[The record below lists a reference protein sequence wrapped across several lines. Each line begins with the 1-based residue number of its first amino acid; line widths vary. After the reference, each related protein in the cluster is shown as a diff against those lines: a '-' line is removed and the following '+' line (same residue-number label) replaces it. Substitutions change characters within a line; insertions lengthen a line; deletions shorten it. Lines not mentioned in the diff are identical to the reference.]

1 MPLKS
6 MSLIAAVILFGV
18 WGVGHADVPKPD
30 DIMACNDE
38 AQEAA
43 RKGDDSRAASPN
55 TKDHSRAAD
64 ARRGDAPSATVS
76 GTGASDPQLE
86 GMDAEGAK
94 DPAYQAAYRTCMR
107 KAGF

>member
-1 MPLKS
+1 MEGFPMPLKS

-55 TKDHSRAAD
+55 SKDHSPAAD
-64 ARRGDAPSATVS
+64 ARRRDAPSATAS
-76 GTGASDPQLE
+76 GDTRAAHPPTARMDPH
-86 GMDAEGAK
+86 GPTAAV
-94 DPAYQAAYRTCMR
+94 YQA
-107 KAGF
+107 